1 MALQF
6 KVSSLDA
13 VPEALRAAYV
23 QKDGSFVLDVD
34 GGLVPESDMK
44 GLKAKNEELLGEKK
58 KLAAEYN
65 TLLENQKLTDAQR
78 ADLQAKVDELEK
90 QFLSADELAAKKIK
104 QAKDEAAA
112 EAAKIRG
119 EADHYKGL
127 YTTSTIE
134 SALTRAA
141 QEHGAVNAGQVH
153 RLLAGD
159 TFLEPVLGD
168 DGKPTGGYDPKT
180 KVMVLDGEKRV
191 EKIMPTAEAVKAFLG
206 LPENKNLVDSK
217 FQPGGGASGGRTNIN
232 QQGWR
237 DLSPTERINAARGV
251 QS

>member
-23 QKDGSFVLDVD
+23 QKDGAFMLDVD
-34 GGLVPESDMK
+34 GGLIPEADVQ
-44 GLKAKNEELLGEKK
+44 GLKAKNEELIGEKK
-58 KLAAEYN
+58 KLLGQYN
-65 TLLENQKLTDAQR
+65 ELLESHKLTDAQR
-78 ADLQAKVDELEK
+78 ADLLGKVDELEK
-90 QFLSADELAAKKIK
+90 QVLTADELATKKIK
-104 QAKDEAAA
+104 QNRDETEA
-112 EAAKIRG
+112 EKAKIRA

-134 SALTRAA
+134 TALTRAA
-141 QEHGAVNAGQVH
+141 QEHGAVSAGQVH

-180 KVMVLDGEKRV
+180 KVVILDGDKRV
-191 EKIMPTAEAVKAFLG
+191 EKILPSSEAVKAYLG

-217 FQPGGGASGGRTNIN
+217 FQPGGGAAGGRSAIN
-232 QQGWR
+232 SQSWR
-237 DLSPTERINAARGV
+237 DLPPTERINAARGIR
-251 QS
+251 

>member
-13 VPEALRAAYV
+13 VPEALRAAYA
-23 QKDGSFVLDVD
+23 QKDGAFVLDVD
-34 GGLVPESDMK
+34 GGVVPEAEVK
-44 GLKAKNEELLGEKK
+44 GLKTKNEELLGEKK
-58 KLAAEYN
+58 KLAAEYSA
-65 TLLENQKLTDAQR
+65 LLENQKLTDAQR
-78 ADLQAKVDELEK
+78 ADLQAKVDDLEK

-112 EAAKIRG
+112 DTAKVKAQ
-119 EADHYKGL
+119 ADHFQSL

-134 SALTRAA
+134 AALTRAA
-141 QEHGAVNAGQVH
+141 QDAGAVNAGQIH
-153 RLLAGD
+153 GLLSGK
-159 TFLEPVLGD
+159 TVLEPVLGD
-168 DGKPTGGYDPKT
+168 DGKPTGRYEPKT
-180 KVMVLDGEKRV
+180 TVMVLDGEKRV
-191 EKIMPTAEAVKAFLG
+191 EKIMPAAEAVKAFLS

-217 FQPGGGASGGRTNIN
+217 FQPGGGASGGRASTN

-251 QS
+251 Q